1 VEKEEYRISFFK
13 PTTLQ
18 AKTNRNL
25 IVKLFISWAVA
36 IFGFQILL
44 RVIEKPIPEDALITF
59 SSAWENIESGSATYV
74 DYQDIAQSM
83 IQVMG
88 KITIKPDDYDALK
101 DGTGWALSKVY
112 PEDDLSDLQQDVQHL
127 NLLKEQ
133 ITSLRDEEY
142 LETKEL
148 IISKAAPALG
158 IGEGTLLAQL
168 LAIGLNNDLQLLTEE
183 SRKKIPEIMSLYL
196 PHNRSVLTDTVFL
209 GFPFHYFYTAVLLLV
224 LFIGLCWI
232 YCYRTDKLHAKLNF
246 LEKID

>member
-44 RVIEKPIPEDALITF
+44 RVIEKPVPEDALITF

-196 PHNRSVLTDTVFL
+196 THNRSVLTDTVFL

>member
-36 IFGFQILL
+36 I
-44 RVIEKPIPEDALITF
+44 IEKPIPEDALITF

-88 KITIKPDDYDALK
+88 KITIKPDDYGALK

-133 ITSLRDEEY
+133 ITSLQDEEY
-142 LETKEL
+142 LATKEL

-168 LAIGLNNDLQLLTEE
+168 LAIGLDDQLQLLAEE
-183 SRKKIPEIMSLYL
+183 NRKKIPEIMSLYL
-196 PHNRSVLTDTVFL
+196 THNRSVLTDTVFL

-224 LFIGLCWI
+224 FFIGLCWI

>member
-1 VEKEEYRISFFK
+1 MEKEEYRISFFK

-18 AKTNRNL
+18 ARINRNL

-36 IFGFQILL
+36 IFGFQVLL
-44 RVIEKPIPEDALITF
+44 RVIEKPVPEEALITF
-59 SSAWENIESGSATYV
+59 SSGWENIESGNATYL
-74 DYQDIAQSM
+74 DYQAIAQSM

-88 KITIKPDDYDALK
+88 KITIKPDDYNALK

-112 PEDDLSDLQQDVQHL
+112 PEDDLFDLQQDVRHL
-127 NLLKEQ
+127 NQLKER
-133 ITSLRDEEY
+133 ITTLRDEEY
-142 LETKEL
+142 LEAKKI

-168 LAIGLNNDLQLLTEE
+168 LPLGLDDQLQMLAEE
-183 SRKKIPEIMSLYL
+183 NRQKIPAIMSLYL
-196 PHNRSVLTDTVFL
+196 THNRSILTDTVFL

-224 LFIGLCWI
+224 FFIGLCWI

-246 LEKID
+246 LEKVD

>member
-44 RVIEKPIPEDALITF
+44 RVIEKPVAEDALMTF
-59 SSAWENIESGSATYV
+59 SSAWANIESGSTNDA
-74 DYQDIAQSM
+74 DYQAIAQSM

-133 ITSLRDEEY
+133 ITSLQDEEY

-183 SRKKIPEIMSLYL
+183 NRKKIPDIMSLYL
-196 PHNRSVLTDTVFL
+196 THNRSVLTDTVFL

>member
-13 PTTLQ
+13 PTTLP

-88 KITIKPDDYDALK
+88 KITIKPDDYGALK

-133 ITSLRDEEY
+133 ITSLQDEEY
-142 LETKEL
+142 LATKEL

-168 LAIGLNNDLQLLTEE
+168 LAIGLDDQLQLLAEE
-183 SRKKIPEIMSLYL
+183 NRKKIPEIMSLYL
-196 PHNRSVLTDTVFL
+196 THNRSVLTDTVFL

-224 LFIGLCWI
+224 FFIGLCWI